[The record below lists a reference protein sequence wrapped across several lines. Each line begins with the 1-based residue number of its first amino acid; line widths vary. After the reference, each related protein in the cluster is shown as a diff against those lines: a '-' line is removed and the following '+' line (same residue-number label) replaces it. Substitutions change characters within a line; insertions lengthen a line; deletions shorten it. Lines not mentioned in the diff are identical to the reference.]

1 MSVFLDFVAFWDKIQ
16 EYTCSNK
23 ILEKKIICF
32 DYGTR
37 KIGVAV
43 SDDNQKIAFP
53 KEVAI
58 GEWRDKDD
66 TVKAMYNL
74 CKKYNSNFIAIGLP
88 KKLNGEY
95 SENCDRVIQIA
106 NLLDEKMKNAIILL
120 FDERFSTK
128 AVSSVFHTRIA
139 KSTKTHQNQ
148 KKTKSKTHPDD
159 AQSASVILN
168 DILDTKPHLFN
179 NPFKLAVN

>member
-16 EYTCSNK
+16 EYTCGNK

-53 KEVAI
+53 KEVVI
-58 GEWRDKDD
+58 GEWLDKDN
-66 TVKAMYNL
+66 TAKEMCNL

-95 SENCDRVIQIA
+95 SENCNRVIQIA
-106 NLLDEKMKNAIILL
+106 NLLDEKMKNRNAIILL

-139 KSTKTHQNQ
+139 KSTKSHQNQ

-168 DILDTKPHLFN
+168 NILDTNPQNVFN
-179 NPFKLAVN
+179 FI